1 MKKLLILIFITTM
14 LLSACSNSDTADT
27 ASGDSYTSSNLPVDY
42 EGALPVRNQL
52 ALGTLMLIGSDQA
65 PSPEQA
71 QELIV
76 LWQALRS
83 TQNSSGVAQEEISA
97 LLDQIEGN
105 LTQDQLDAIRDMQLT
120 NSDMQT
126 WAAENGISM
135 GAGGGQ
141 GAGKNLSPEARAT
154 RQAEEG
160 RTPSSTSGSGGSA
173 AIIDALIANL
183 QTLIP

>member
-1 MKKLLILIFITTM
+1 MKKLITLIFIATL
-14 LLSACSNSDTADT
+14 LLSACSTTDTAET
-27 ASGDSYTSSNLPVDY
+27 ASGDTYTSSNLPVDY

-52 ALGTLMLIGSDQA
+52 ALGTLLLMGSDQA
-65 PSPEQA
+65 PTSEQA

-97 LLDQIEGN
+97 LLGQIEDL
-105 LTQDQLDAIRDMQLT
+105 LTQDQLDAIGDMQLT
-120 NSDMQT
+120 NTDMQT
-126 WAAENGISM
+126 WAAENGIAM

-160 RTPSSTSGSGGSA
+160 RTPSSSSSSGGSA

-183 QTLIP
+183 QPLIP

>member
-1 MKKLLILIFITTM
+1 MKKLLTLIFVATL
-14 LLSACSNSDTADT
+14 LLSACSNTNNAET
-27 ASGDSYTSSNLPVDY
+27 TSGDSYTSPNLPVDY
-42 EGALPVRNQL
+42 DGALPVRNQL
-52 ALGTLMLIGSDQA
+52 ALGTLILFGTELVPTA
-65 PSPEQA
+65 EQA
-71 QELIV
+71 QELTL

-97 LLDQIEGN
+97 LLSQIEGV
-105 LTQDQLDAIRDMQLT
+105 LIQDQLDAIREMQLT
-120 NSDMQT
+120 NTDMQT
-126 WAAENGISM
+126 WAAENGIAM
-135 GAGGGQ
+135 GTGGGQ

-160 RTPSSTSGSGGSA
+160 RTPSNSSGTGGSA

>member
-1 MKKLLILIFITTM
+1 MKKLFTLIFIATL
-14 LLSACSNSDTADT
+14 LLSACSNSDTAET
-27 ASGDSYTSSNLPVDY
+27 ASSDSYTSLNLPVDY

-52 ALGTLMLIGSDQA
+52 ALGTLLLMESNQA
-65 PSPEQA
+65 PTTAQA
-71 QELIV
+71 EELIV

-83 TQNSSGVAQEEISA
+83 TQNSSGAAQEEISA
-97 LLDQIEGN
+97 LLAQIEEN

-120 NSDMQT
+120 NTDMQT
-126 WAAENGISM
+126 WAAENGLSM

-160 RTPSSTSGSGGSA
+160 RTPSSASGSGGSA

>member
-1 MKKLLILIFITTM
+1 MKKLFILIFLATL
-14 LLSACSNSDTADT
+14 LLSACSTTGTAET
-27 ASGDSYTSSNLPVDY
+27 TSGDTYISSNLPVDY

-52 ALGTLMLIGSDQA
+52 ALGTLLLIEANQA
-65 PSPEQA
+65 PTAEQA
-71 QELIV
+71 KELIV

-97 LLDQIEGN
+97 LLEQIEGAM
-105 LTQDQLDAIRDMQLT
+105 TQDQMDAIRDMQLT
-120 NSDMQT
+120 NTDMQT

-160 RTPSSTSGSGGSA
+160 RTPSSSSGSGGSA